1 MQNELRQERPELEI
15 IILSINQIGAE
26 NGISSSTEAH
36 ALPMVHDN
44 ETDTIWLSWEG
55 QWRDFYLLNRNN
67 ELVEVYNLTQN
78 NLNDETN
85 YNELKQKL
93 IEAAQEE

>member
-15 IILSINQIGAE
+15 NILSINQIGAE
-26 NGISSSTEAH
+26 NGISSFTEAH

-44 ETDTIWLSWEG
+44 ETDNIWLSWES
-55 QWRDFYLLNRNN
+55 QWRDFYILNRNN
-67 ELVEVYNLTQN
+67 ELVEVYNLTMH

-85 YNELKQKL
+85 YSALKQKL
-93 IEAAQEE
+93 IEAAEAE